1 MPSKLLFAVKYIEC
15 HFLVELKK
23 KNFFI
28 LFLIL
33 PVILN
38 MKEISNTSANRGEYI
53 LNIEFND
60 NDEKNDDLL
69 KLL

>member
-1 MPSKLLFAVKYIEC
+1 M
-15 HFLVELKK
+15 
-23 KNFFI
+23 
-28 LFLIL
+28 FLIL